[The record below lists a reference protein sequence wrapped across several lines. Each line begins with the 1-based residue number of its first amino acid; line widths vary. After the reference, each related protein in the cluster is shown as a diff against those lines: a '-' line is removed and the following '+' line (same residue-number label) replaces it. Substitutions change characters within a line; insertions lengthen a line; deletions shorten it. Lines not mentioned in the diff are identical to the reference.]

1 MNTGKNIKWAVS
13 KVAPGVK
20 EVDYWVDLSADPNG
34 GVIKYHDGKNWINL
48 NQTISLVEVKK
59 MISPAFDKLDMIKVN
74 KVEGKQLSTND
85 FTNEDK
91 AKLAELKN
99 YDDSELREL
108 IGSLVLRLNDLEQLV
123 A

>member
-13 KVAPGVK
+13 KVTPSVK

-34 GVIKYHDGKNWINL
+34 GVIKYHNGKNWVNL

-99 YDDSELREL
+99 YDDSELRKL

>member
-13 KVAPGVK
+13 KVTPSVK

-34 GVIKYHDGKNWINL
+34 GVIKYHDGKNWVNL